1 MYGSEDLGRFYV
13 EYQSEWVPR
22 GMTMRAFCDRNNV
35 YALTFPHCLNRQP
48 DYLWLQIK
56 NGVRNE

>member
-1 MYGSEDLGRFYV
+1 MMYSSEDLDRFYV

-35 YALTFPHCLNRQP
+35 PYRVMDSTRPHFR
-48 DYLWLQIK
+48 I
-56 NGVRNE
+56 EF